1 MKEIHPSD
9 TPGISIIIGSL
20 NRPQAL
26 YNLIDQLDT
35 IAELARIEVIIF
47 DQSKEEVYTK
57 NKQHLLSFTFCRV
70 IRFSPPHTCK
80 YLNRGWNEAKAP
92 IVLYLDD
99 DIKITST
106 TIQSHLNAYRNPS
119 TMGVAG
125 RVINNEDPR
134 HSQSREVGKIK
145 YKGAIIEKSFFSE
158 RSAFVDFPY
167 GCNMS
172 FRKSA
177 LEDVGGFDERL
188 APPIYS
194 YNEVDLGY
202 RISKRWPK
210 SLLFEPS
217 ALVYHLQ
224 SPSGGTRSY
233 PVEEIK
239 SSSFFNY
246 GYIIGKNFSYW
257 ENIIFLLRRLPY
269 QLVKEREG
277 IAPILRGFIKGKR
290 NRS

>member
-9 TPGISIIIGSL
+9 TPEISIIIGTL

-26 YNLIDQLDT
+26 YNLIGQLDT
-35 IAELARIEVIIF
+35 IAEPIRIEVIIF
-47 DQSKEEVYTK
+47 DQSDEAVYIK
-57 NKQHLLSFTFCRV
+57 NKERLLSFTFCRV

-80 YLNRGWNEAKAP
+80 YLNRGWNEAKSP

-99 DIKITST
+99 DVKITST
-106 TIQSHLNAYRNPS
+106 TIPSHLNAYRNPS

-125 RVINNEDPR
+125 RVINKEDPIDS
-134 HSQSREVGKIK
+134 HIKEVGKIK
-145 YKGAIIEKSFFSE
+145 YKGAVIKKDFFSE
-158 RSAFVDFPY
+158 ESGTVDFPY

-177 LEDVGGFDERL
+177 LADIGGFDEKL

-202 RISKRWPK
+202 RISERWPK
-210 SLLFEPS
+210 SLVFKPS

-233 PVEEIK
+233 RAKEIK
-239 SSSFFNY
+239 NSSFFNY
-246 GYIIGKNFSYW
+246 GYFIGKNFSYW
-257 ENIIFLLRRLPY
+257 ENVIFLLRRLPY
-269 QLVKEREG
+269 QFVKEREG
-277 IAPILRGFIKGKR
+277 IAPIVRGFIKGKI